1 MPARGSQEEPTQTRR
16 KAMED
21 FDVSNSAVEQEG
33 LSSIQK
39 SAIGWG
45 LAALVLAVITVTH
58 NNSAMVLGASVMAK
72 IFAGLA
78 GTLTGTIGA
87 LIGDA
92 VRRFAKPDMMF
103 TSGGMGSLIWM
114 KLFWMM
120 GPQLVGLVIGVLLGA
135 SLVLM

>member
-1 MPARGSQEEPTQTRR
+1 MGPDSLC
-16 KAMED
+16 
-21 FDVSNSAVEQEG
+21 F
-33 LSSIQK
+33 
-39 SAIGWG
+39 
-45 LAALVLAVITVTH
+45 VLAVITVTH

-103 TSGGMGSLIWM
+103 TSGGDGISDMDEAVLDD
-114 KLFWMM
+114 
-120 GPQLVGLVIGVLLGA
+120 GPSTCWVSHRGTARSKPSSDVGTFP
-135 SLVLM
+135 